1 MNYLLVGIHTD
12 KFNIKKFEHFS
23 DEVLDDSIKDY
34 YFKSNKFRVIDL
46 DTLDVFDLDLD
57 YIINNNLKIRC
68 LCIDYSKLTKDTEYL
83 ELNIFGCDK
92 PNGGVCGDYNIPVI
106 LNGSPINYVGYYSGE
121 RVFVELTDKNNNL
134 IFSIDLENL
143 GVAIFFNTVLV
154 YNFGNYIEA
163 SRNFLGYRYSYGYSY
178 EYIYREMNFISD
190 LRNFTY
196 YIDYG
201 MCYIYGGI
209 YYIGKHYSK
218 GYIVIPG
225 GIRVLACDLEFNS
238 GVQSVVL
245 PNTID
250 LFLVSNYKNAKNKL
264 KVYVSNDNIANIMID
279 FLVNYGDYKGLG
291 SLAGNLHDLSVDEL
305 IKVCKDNCGVEFE
318 IYR

>member
-23 DEVLDDSIKDY
+23 DEVLDDSVKDY

-57 YIINNNLKIRC
+57 YIIDNNLNIRC

-92 PNGGVCGDYNIPVI
+92 ANGGIYGDYNIPVI

-163 SRNFLGYRYSYGYSY
+163 SRNFLGYRYSYGY
-178 EYIYREMNFISD
+178 N
-190 LRNFTY
+190 
-196 YIDYG
+196 YG
-201 MCYIYGGI
+201 YIYGDI

-218 GYIVIPG
+218 DYIVIPD
-225 GIRVLACDLEFNS
+225 GIKVLARDLEFNN
-238 GVQSVVL
+238 GLQSIVL

-264 KVYVSNDNIANIMID
+264 KVYVRNDKIASII
-279 FLVNYGDYKGLG
+279 
-291 SLAGNLHDLSVDEL
+291 
-305 IKVCKDNCGVEFE
+305 
-318 IYR
+318 

>member
-1 MNYLLVGIHTD
+1 MNYLLVGIHAD

-23 DEVLDDSIKDY
+23 DEVLDDSVKDY

-68 LCIDYSKLTKDTEYL
+68 LCVDYSKLTKDTKYL

-92 PNGGVCGDYNIPVI
+92 ANGNVYEDYNIPVI

-143 GVAIFFNTVLV
+143 GVAIFFDTVLV
-154 YNFGNYIEA
+154 YNFGNYIED
-163 SRNFLGYRYSYGYSY
+163 NLDYKYCCGYRYN
-178 EYIYREMNFISD
+178 ELNFISD
-190 LRNFTY
+190 LRNFIY
-196 YIDYG
+196 YIDYD
-201 MCYIYGGI
+201 MCYIYGDI

-218 GYIVIPG
+218 DYIVIPG
-225 GIRVLACDLEFNS
+225 GIKVLACDLEFNS
-238 GVQSVVL
+238 GVQSIVL

-250 LFLVSNYKNAKNKL
+250 LFLVSNYKNARNKL
-264 KVYVSNDNIANIMID
+264 KVYVSNDKIANTIAD
-279 FLVNYGDYKGLG
+279 FLVNYGDYSRLG
-291 SLAGNLHDLSVDEL
+291 SLAGKLRDLSADEL
-305 IKVCKDNCGVEFE
+305 IKVCKDNCGAEFE
-318 IYR
+318 IYK

>member
-12 KFNIKKFEHFS
+12 KFNTKKFEHFN
-23 DEVLDDSIKDY
+23 DEVLDDSVKDY

-46 DTLDVFDLDLD
+46 DTLDIIDLDLE

-68 LCIDYSKLTKDTEYL
+68 LCVDYSKLTKDTKYL

-92 PNGGVCGDYNIPVI
+92 DNGVYGDYNIPVI

-190 LRNFTY
+190 LSNFTY

-201 MCYIYGGI
+201 MCYVYGDI
-209 YYIGKHYSK
+209 YYIGKHCSK
-218 GYIVIPG
+218 CYIVIPG
-225 GIRVLACDLEFNS
+225 GIKVLACDLEFNS
-238 GVQSVVL
+238 GLQSIVL

-250 LFLVSNYKNAKNKL
+250 LFLVSNYKNVRNKL
-264 KVYVSNDNIANIMID
+264 KVYASDDKIANIIVD
-279 FLVNYGDYKGLG
+279 FLANYGDYSSLG
-291 SLAGNLHDLSVDEL
+291 NLAGRLRDLSIGEL
-305 IKVCKDNCGVEFE
+305 IKVCKNNCGVEFE
-318 IYR
+318 IYK

>member
-23 DEVLDDSIKDY
+23 DEVLDDSVKDY

-92 PNGGVCGDYNIPVI
+92 ANGGVYEDYNIPVI

-190 LRNFTY
+190 LRNFIY

-201 MCYIYGGI
+201 MCYIYGDI

-218 GYIVIPG
+218 DYIVIPG
-225 GIRVLACDLEFNS
+225 GIKVLACDLEFNS
-238 GVQSVVL
+238 GVQSIVL

-250 LFLVSNYKNAKNKL
+250 LFLVGNYKNAKNKL
-264 KVYVSNDNIANIMID
+264 KVYVSNDKIANTMID

-305 IKVCKDNCGVEFE
+305 IKACKDNRGVEFE
-318 IYR
+318 TYK